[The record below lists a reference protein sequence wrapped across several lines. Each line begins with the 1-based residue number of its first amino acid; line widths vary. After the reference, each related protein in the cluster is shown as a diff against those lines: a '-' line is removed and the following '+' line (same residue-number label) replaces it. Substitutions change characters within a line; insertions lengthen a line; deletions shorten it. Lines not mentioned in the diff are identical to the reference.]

1 MVPSVHLVR
10 VCTFFCHGCS
20 FRLSFRHMTEAD
32 VDDVESHPDY
42 DFINDIALL
51 KLSRNLNSNVAI
63 EPIKLPEGE

>member
-1 MVPSVHLVR
+1 
-10 VCTFFCHGCS
+10 
-20 FRLSFRHMTEAD
+20 MTEAD

-42 DFINDIALL
+42 DFVNDIALL